1 MDRDSARALV
11 WDRLRGIALPDSRF
25 HLDLSMFIP
34 DYPGS
39 DQIPAAL
46 ADLPFYGGSGPV
58 FVTPDNN
65 LQSLRASLLREGRP
79 LLTTTYGISRGF
91 VYFPPGSVLGPSAE
105 FASSLDGAERFG
117 MHIGIASLRSLGQL
131 DFLVTGAS
139 AVSMD
144 GIRFGKGHGYFDL
157 EWAMLR
163 HLQMVGE
170 DTPVVACVHDVQCI
184 EQDLSALPNDS
195 SVDWIITPSRA
206 VKVSRQQPKPVGI
219 KWDQLDPALIENIP
233 PLRELRHVPYEEHGV
248 IRATQVP

>member
-1 MDRDSARALV
+1 MDRDSVRALV

-46 ADLPFYGGSGPV
+46 AGLPFYGGTSPV

-65 LQSLRASLLREGRP
+65 LQALRASLLRAGRP

-91 VYFPPGSVLGPSAE
+91 VYFPPGSVPDCSAE

-117 MHIGIASLRSLGQL
+117 THADINSLRSLGQL

-139 AVSMD
+139 AVSMN
-144 GIRFGKGHGYFDL
+144 GLRFGKGHGYFDL

-170 DTPVVACVHDVQCI
+170 ETPVVACVHDVQCT
-184 EQDLSALPNDS
+184 EHDLPAQPNDS
-195 SVDWIITPSRA
+195 LVDWIVTPSRT
-206 VKVSRQQPKPVGI
+206 VKVPRRQPKPLGI
-219 KWDQLDPALIENIP
+219 NWDQLAPALVESMP
-233 PLRELRHVPYEEHGV
+233 PLRELRHSSYEEHG
-248 IRATQVP
+248 ATSREPPS

>member
-46 ADLPFYGGSGPV
+46 ADLPFYGGTGPV
-58 FVTPDNN
+58 FATPDNN

-91 VYFPPGSVLGPSAE
+91 VYFPPGSVLGPSVE

-117 MHIGIASLRSLGQL
+117 THIGIASLRSLGRL

-195 SVDWIITPSRA
+195 SVDWIITPSRT
-206 VKVSRQQPKPVGI
+206 VKVSRRQLKPVGI
-219 KWDQLDPALIENIP
+219 NWDQLDPALIENIP
-233 PLRELRHVPYEEHGV
+233 PLRELRHDPYEEHGV